1 MHPITRRNF
10 LMEAGAAFAALSTP
24 CVLHAGTG
32 AAAEGTTAE
41 VSTPL
46 GRVRGLEKDGIR
58 IFRGLPFGE
67 DPYVPERRFLAPV
80 KAKPWEGILD
90 ATKPGSIPLQPD
102 RKTPAMIGGGNAL
115 VLNLWAPKDAK
126 NAPVMV
132 WIPGGGSTRCDNND
146 PRFDGVQISLLE
158 RRFKLKLF
166 SSHTLTH
173 TRDYHRR
180 PLQST
185 ADPRFF
191 EQNPA
196 RGGVFVY
203 PRDPAGR
210 TW

>member
-102 RKTPAMIGGGNAL
+102 RKTPAMIGDAL
-115 VLNLWAPKDAK
+115 AAMGIEVDRHRLLLDGAIRTLGEHHVRARLHADVVPAFTVKIVSEEK
-126 NAPVMV
+126 HIVEEEAPV
-132 WIPGGGSTRCDNND
+132 
-146 PRFDGVQISLLE
+146 E
-158 RRFKLKLF
+158 
-166 SSHTLTH
+166 
-173 TRDYHRR
+173 
-180 PLQST
+180 
-185 ADPRFF
+185 A
-191 EQNPA
+191 PA
-196 RGGVFVY
+196 AEAEA
-203 PRDPAGR
+203 PAEA
-210 TW
+210 

>member
-80 KAKPWEGILD
+80 KAS
-90 ATKPGSIPLQPD
+90 PGKAS
-102 RKTPAMIGGGNAL
+102 
-115 VLNLWAPKDAK
+115 
-126 NAPVMV
+126 
-132 WIPGGGSTRCDNND
+132 STRRSRA
-146 PRFDGVQISLLE
+146 PSLC
-158 RRFKLKLF
+158 
-166 SSHTLTH
+166 SPTA
-173 TRDYHRR
+173 RR
-180 PLQST
+180 P
-185 ADPRFF
+185 P
-191 EQNPA
+191 
-196 RGGVFVY
+196 
-203 PRDPAGR
+203 
-210 TW
+210 